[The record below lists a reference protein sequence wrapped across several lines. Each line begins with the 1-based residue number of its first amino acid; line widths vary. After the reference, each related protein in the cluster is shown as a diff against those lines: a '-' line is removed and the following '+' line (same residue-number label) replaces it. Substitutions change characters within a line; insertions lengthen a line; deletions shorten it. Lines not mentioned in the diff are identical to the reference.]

1 MIHHLRGKF
10 TEKNPAY
17 VVIDC
22 NGVGYFVHIS
32 LSTYSDIASLD
43 EGLLL
48 THFIV
53 REDGQFLY
61 GFSQDAE
68 RQAFKLLIAISGI
81 GANTARMLLSSLSPA
96 DLFAAVASSNVSIL
110 TKVKGIGQKTAE
122 RVLIELRDKLPDYS
136 SLPNN
141 FTASYNTLR
150 TEALSALMQLG
161 FQKNASEKIIDAI
174 IKDNPSL
181 DSVEQ
186 LIRIALQHFN

>member
-1 MIHHLRGKF
+1 MIYHLQGKF

-17 VVIDC
+17 VIVEC
-22 NGVGYFVHIS
+22 NGVGYFVSIS
-32 LSTYSDIASLD
+32 LNTYGDIASLE
-43 EGLLL
+43 EGKLL

-61 GFSQDAE
+61 GFSQEAE

-81 GANTARMLLSSLSPA
+81 GANTARMLLSSLSPS
-96 DLFAAVASSNVSIL
+96 DLFAAVASSNVSVL

-122 RVLIELRDKLPDYS
+122 RVLIELRDKLPEYS
-136 SLPNN
+136 SSSTN
-141 FTASYNTLR
+141 FSASYNTLR
-150 TEALSALMQLG
+150 SEALSAMMQLG
-161 FQKNASEKIIDAI
+161 FQKNASEKILDTI
-174 IKDNPSL
+174 IKDNPGV

>member
-1 MIHHLRGKF
+1 MIYHLRGKF

-32 LSTYSDIASLD
+32 LSTYSDIASLE